1 MDDQDSRPTPIMTD
15 ALSRGTFLR
24 GAATVGAAGVAA
36 AALPLRLLNADAAS
50 APAPAQTINYWNLF
64 GGGDGARMVQLE
76 KMFAKSH
83 PTINLKATTLA
94 WGLPYYTKLTTS
106 TVAGQGPDVAILHM
120 TRLPAYAPPGLLEP
134 LDTGLL
140 AQYGIT
146 ANRFLPDIW
155 KKAQYNGQVYAIPLD
170 THPLVLYYNTDICR
184 KAGLL
189 GADGKLKPLVGP
201 AAVLDAFKKAQKVTG
216 KDGLA
221 LDTADVMPW
230 RLFYALY
237 SQTGG
242 KVLSPDGKNIV
253 LDNAKAAKVLSFMAE
268 LTQTSKVAGASSDYP
283 GAVALFGSGKAGF
296 HLNGEWEVTTFQT
309 QKLPFDMTLVPN
321 IFGGLQTQAD
331 SHSFVIPRQRSL
343 DKGKLAASLTFIS
356 DVLKNSAVWAE
367 GGHIPAYLPV
377 TDSATYKH
385 LSPQSH
391 YTAEAAHVTYD
402 PAAWYSGAA
411 SALETDAGSAFQA
424 VLQGHLTPAKAISQF
439 RSDVQKL
446 IATPP
451 PA

>member
-1 MDDQDSRPTPIMTD
+1 MDDQDPRPTHMMPD
-15 ALSRGTFLR
+15 APSRRTFLR
-24 GAATVGAAGVAA
+24 GAAAVGAAGVAA
-36 AALPLRLLNADAAS
+36 ASLPLGLRNVVDAAS
-50 APAPAQTINYWNLF
+50 TQTINYWNLF

-76 KMFAKSH
+76 KMFSKSH
-83 PTINLKATTLA
+83 PTINLKSTTLA

-106 TVAGQGPDVAILHM
+106 TVAGQGPDVAILHI
-120 TRLPAYAPPGLLEP
+120 TRLPAFAPPGLLEP

-146 ANRFLPDIW
+146 ANKFLPEIW
-155 KKAQYNGQVYAIPLD
+155 KKGQYNGQQFAIPLD
-170 THPLVLYYNTDICR
+170 THPLVMYYNTDICR

-189 GADGKLKPLVGP
+189 GSDGKLKPLAGP

-216 KDGLA
+216 KYGLA

-230 RLFYALY
+230 RVFYALY
-237 SQTGG
+237 SQMGG
-242 KVLSPDGKNIV
+242 KVLSSDGKSIV
-253 LDNAKAAKVLSFMAE
+253 LDDAKAAKVLSFMAE
-268 LTQTSKVAGASSDYP
+268 LTQTSKVSGANSDYP
-283 GAVALFGSGKAGF
+283 GSVALFSSGKAGF
-296 HLNGEWEVTTFQT
+296 LWNGDWEVTTFQT
-309 QKLPFDMTLVPN
+309 QKLPFDMTLFPN

-343 DKGKLAASLTFIS
+343 DKGKLAASLMFIS
-356 DVLKNSAVWAE
+356 NTLKNSVVWAE

-377 TDSATYKH
+377 ADSAAYKN

-391 YTAEAAHVTYD
+391 YAAEAAHVTYD
-402 PAAWYSGAA
+402 PAAWYSGSA
-411 SALETDAGSAFQA
+411 STMETDAGAAFQA
-424 VLQGHLTPAKAISQF
+424 VMQGHLTPAKAISQF

-451 PA
+451 PS